1 MNAMTALFPLFLLVL
16 GWQLYSRSPHLFAT
30 WAFLYCLLP
39 TYVFRIGA
47 LSLYWCDLSA
57 IAVLLYWYN
66 DQVPRRSA
74 SLAVQWFKV
83 LIVTLGIG
91 LLSSLVRYGAI
102 FEPLYWVIRYAFA
115 LATLPIIT
123 AYSRQPALRQAILSG
138 VMAAAVGMFLIAV
151 TQQFRLPFNEWLDHV
166 LYDGYTSD
174 RSSRTRALYFASDG
188 PMRVFGP
195 YCTST
200 QFGGAGVCVGVLL
213 AVLSWTS
220 KRPQLL
226 VGRQR
231 LITIATVLA
240 WASAL
245 MTFSRHALLAILAFL
260 VVTAAADLRKS
271 KWVWALSAGAIISV
285 GSGYFG
291 SFVDFWLE
299 RIGKGG
305 IGTDANLAYRLQTR
319 PYELLDRIM
328 TEPSVLYGG
337 VGLGSEHILSGA
349 QYGFVSNGFLLYLF
363 YCGLPAFLAF
373 LGCFAY
379 AFRRSLAQPRDDLP
393 AVVPASV
400 LAMAI
405 VVAADNYAYFTTNL
419 VFMWAVAIGLSFMPP
434 VAKAQKPGGTGSPRT
449 PLPARWAPRVQPQP

>member
-1 MNAMTALFPLFLLVL
+1 MNAMSALFPLLLIVL
-16 GWQLYSRSPHLFAT
+16 AWQLYSRSPNLFAT
-30 WAFLYCLLP
+30 WSFVYCLLP

-66 DQVPRRSA
+66 DPVPRKSA

-83 LIVTLGIG
+83 LIGTLGVG
-91 LLSSLVRYGAI
+91 LLSSLIRYGAI
-102 FEPLYWVIRYAFA
+102 FEPMYWVIRYAFA

-123 AYSRQPALRQAILSG
+123 AYGRDKALRQAILAG
-138 VMAAAVGMFLIAV
+138 AVAAAVGMFLIAV

-166 LYDGYTSD
+166 IYDGYTSD

-231 LITIATVLA
+231 LITLATVLA
-240 WASAL
+240 WLSAL
-245 MTFSRHALLAILAFL
+245 MTFSRHALLAIVAFL

-271 KWVWALSAGAIISV
+271 KWVWVLSGTTILAV
-285 GSGYFG
+285 GSGYLG

-305 IGTDANLAYRLQTR
+305 ISTDRNLSDRLQTR
-319 PYELLDRIM
+319 PFELLDRIM

-337 VGLGSEHILSGA
+337 VGLGSEHIFTGT

-373 LGCFAY
+373 LGCFVY
-379 AFRRSLAQPRDDLP
+379 AFRRALAQPRDRVP
-393 AVVPASV
+393 AVVPAGV

-405 VVAADNYAYFTTNL
+405 IVAADNYAYFTTNL
-419 VFMWAVAIGLSFMPP
+419 VFMWAVVIGLSFMPP
-434 VAKAQKPGGTGSPRT
+434 VVEAPRPGGTGSRRT
-449 PLPARWAPRVQPQP
+449 PVPARWAPRAPPQP